1 MRCHTDQ
8 GDAVGRAGVRPSADA
23 LWRSLREEAT
33 DGSSDS
39 LLAPLLRQG
48 ILQQAGLGEAVCAS
62 VAGAFATSVVPE
74 ESLSAL
80 FVEVVRNHGLEASF
94 AADLHAIRSRDQA
107 ATGYLPPLLFSKA
120 YQGLAGYRI
129 AHSLWHEGETRRA
142 KYLQGRI
149 SVVTSMD
156 IHPGA
161 RLAGGV
167 VIDHGTGIVIGETA
181 VVEAGVFM
189 LHGVT
194 LGSTG
199 RDDGDR
205 HPKVREDVFV
215 GAGATMLGAIEVG
228 RAAVVAAGSVVL
240 RDVPPG
246 MAVAGSPARVIGE
259 SKAVLPPR
267 SVESQ
272 QGTENR

>member
-1 MRCHTDQ
+1 M
-8 GDAVGRAGVRPSADA
+8 RPSADE
-23 LWRSLREEAT
+23 LWRFLREEAT
-33 DGSSDS
+33 DGSSDA

-48 ILQQAGLGEAVCAS
+48 ILQQAGLGDAVCTTL
-62 VAGAFATSVVPE
+62 AGAFATSVVPE
-74 ESLSAL
+74 ASLRAL
-80 FVEVVRNHGLEASF
+80 FVEVARKHGLEASF
-94 AADLHAIRSRDQA
+94 AVDLHAIRSRDQA
-107 ATGYLPPLLFSKA
+107 ATGYLPSLLFSKA

-129 AHSLWHEGETRRA
+129 AHSLWGQGETQRA
-142 KYLQGRI
+142 KYLQDRI
-149 SVVTSMD
+149 SVVAAMD

-161 RLAGGV
+161 RLAPSV
-167 VIDHGTGIVIGETA
+167 VTDHGTGLVIGETA

-199 RDDGDR
+199 RVDGDR

-215 GAGATMLGAIEVG
+215 GAGATILGNIEIG
-228 RAAVVAAGSVVL
+228 RGAVVAAGSVVL
-240 RDVPPG
+240 KDVPPG

-267 SVESQ
+267 TAGSP
-272 QGTENR
+272 